1 MISSSQDRPFDTQKL
16 RPLASEITQRRLVTC
31 ELRARP
37 FSRELLIS
45 SEVHQAV
52 IAFAEVSQKFYAYL
66 ASLPDTCDFLTDDDC
81 TLVLT
86 VFSDLLDLSLF
97 YMPWFDR
104 FERANDEEFKRAQDE
119 TKTLINELEVLLQS
133 GRSGE
138 AERLSFL
145 GVLVDGIREG
155 QRDAH

>member
-31 ELRARP
+31 ELSARP
-37 FSRELLIS
+37 FSKELLIS
-45 SEVHQAV
+45 SDVHQAV
-52 IAFAEVSQKFYAYL
+52 SAFAEVSQKFYAYL

-97 YMPWFDR
+97 YMPWFDQSGG
-104 FERANDEEFKRAQDE
+104 AKDE
-119 TKTLINELEVLLQS
+119 TETLINELEVLLQS

>member
-31 ELRARP
+31 ELSARP
-37 FSRELLIS
+37 FSKELLIS

-52 IAFAEVSQKFYAYL
+52 SAFAEVSQKFYAYL

-97 YMPWFDR
+97 YMPWFDQSGS
-104 FERANDEEFKRAQDE
+104 AKDE